1 MTAVPRTVVLDS
13 GGLSGAATHDPG
25 LHALLT
31 AAVRLGSR
39 VVVPAVVLAE
49 TISGRRSDAA
59 VWHTVNRLVVED
71 LTRDVAAEAGALRE
85 RAEGVRAKKKDLT
98 VDALVAATAR
108 RHAPSLVVT
117 SDPGDLRLL
126 CDGADVVVLHPR
138 DAGA

>member
-1 MTAVPRTVVLDS
+1 MTEPSRTVVLDS
-13 GGLSGAATHDPG
+13 GGLSGAVTHDPD

-31 AAVRLGSR
+31 AAVRMGSR

-49 TISGRRSDAA
+49 TITGRQTDAA

-71 LTRDVAAEAGALRE
+71 LSRDVAGEAGALRE
-85 RAEGVRAKKKDLT
+85 RAESVRAKKKDLT
-98 VDALVAATAR
+98 VDALVAAAAR

-117 SDPGDLRLL
+117 TDPDDLRLL

-138 DAGA
+138 DVRV